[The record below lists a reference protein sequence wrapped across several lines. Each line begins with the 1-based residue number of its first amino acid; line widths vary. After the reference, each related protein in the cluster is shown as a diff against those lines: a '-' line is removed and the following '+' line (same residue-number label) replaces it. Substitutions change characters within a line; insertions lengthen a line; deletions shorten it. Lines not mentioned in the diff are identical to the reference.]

1 MRRRSFLVAVV
12 LLVAVLPACSHNP
25 EPKPEGPP
33 PKTTMLR
40 VNNQNFYDM
49 EIFLVRFGSRTRLGL
64 APGNSSTNFEFP
76 SQFLQ
81 SGTGTV
87 RFEAHPV
94 GATGRAFT
102 EVSAPRR
109 SRGRD
114 RSPDGRGA
122 LLSRRRRRRRR

>member
-1 MRRRSFLVAVV
+1 MRRRSFLVAVA

-33 PKTTMLR
+33 PKSTMLR

-102 EVSAPRR
+102 EDLTVQP
-109 SRGRD
+109 GD
-114 RSPDGRGA
+114 VVGVDILP
-122 LLSRRRRRRRR
+122 